1 MTVLYSHI
9 PGTSRKIMKC
19 FASKAKGAMAA
30 SSVAALLLASAC
42 VPVVAAGPS
51 MLQATGLETQRTFA
65 APEGKWP
72 SDRWWEAYND
82 PQLTALIE
90 EGLAK
95 SPTLEMADA
104 RVRAAQAQAQAAGA
118 ANLPSVMGDATA
130 GYTRQSLN
138 EGFPD
143 EFKPLLPHG
152 WNDEGSAALNLQYQ
166 LDFFGRNRAALA
178 AATSEADAAAADQ
191 AAARLQIST
200 GIAVAYADLRRLIA
214 DRAALTNIV
223 ELRTNSANLVHQRFE
238 AGLENQGQAAQADS
252 EVAAARADLAAI
264 DGQIARARNEI
275 AALMGEGPDRG
286 LEIADPTSPQLEP
299 LTLPP
304 TLAADLLGRR
314 PDIVAARARVEAA
327 AQRINVA
334 RADFYPNINL
344 SALVGVQAL
353 GLNLLTQGDSRYG
366 TIGPAISLPIF
377 EGGRLEGRYRG
388 AHAEYDEA
396 VASYNQTLVNAMRD
410 VANALADRHSLDDQ
424 IAAAHA
430 ALTAAEQS
438 YSVARQRYDAGLST
452 YIDVLTVENGLVAQ
466 RRNVAD
472 LEAQAFSVDVEL
484 ARALGGG
491 FGGATA

>member
-1 MTVLYSHI
+1 M
-9 PGTSRKIMKC
+9 GC
-19 FASKAKGAMAA
+19 FALRAKGAAA
-30 SSVAALLLASAC
+30 LTSVAALLATAAC
-42 VPVVAAGPS
+42 VPTVAGGAP
-51 MLQATGLETQRTFA
+51 MLQATSLQTQQTFA

-72 SDRWWEAYND
+72 SDRWWEAYSD

-95 SPTLEMADA
+95 SPTLEMANA
-104 RVRAAQAQAQAAGA
+104 RVRAALAQAQVAGA
-118 ANLPSVMGDATA
+118 ANLPTLNGDAQA
-130 GYTRQSLN
+130 GSTRQSLN

-143 EFKPLLPHG
+143 AFKPLLPHG
-152 WNDEGSAALNLQYQ
+152 WNDEGSASVQLQYQ

-178 AATSEADAAAADQ
+178 AATSAADAAAADQ

-200 GIAVAYADLRRLIA
+200 GIAIAYADLRRLLA
-214 DRAALTNIV
+214 DRAALASIV
-223 ELRTNSANLVHQRFE
+223 DLRTNSAELVHQRFD
-238 AGLENQGQAAQADS
+238 AGLENRGQAAQADS
-252 EVAAARADLAAI
+252 EVAGARADLAAM

-286 LEIADPTSPQLEP
+286 LSIADPTSPQLAP

-304 TLAADLLGRR
+304 TLAADLIGRR
-314 PDIVAARARVEAA
+314 PDIVAARARAEAA

-334 RADFYPNINL
+334 RADFYPNVNL
-344 SALVGVQAL
+344 SALVGVQSL

-366 TIGPAISLPIF
+366 TVGPAISLPIF
-377 EGGRLEGRYRG
+377 EGGRLEGQYRG

-396 VASYNQTLVNAMRD
+396 VANYNQTLVNALRD
-410 VANALADRHSLDDQ
+410 VANALADRHALDAQ
-424 IAAAHA
+424 LTEARA
-430 ALTAAEQS
+430 ALAAAEQS

-452 YIDVLTVENGLVAQ
+452 YIDVLTVENSLVAQ

-491 FGGATA
+491 FGGAVTRT

>member
-1 MTVLYSHI
+1 
-9 PGTSRKIMKC
+9 
-19 FASKAKGAMAA
+19 
-30 SSVAALLLASAC
+30 
-42 VPVVAAGPS
+42 
-51 MLQATGLETQRTFA
+51 MLQPTSLENPQTFA

-72 SDRWWEAYND
+72 SDRWWDAYND
-82 PQLTALIE
+82 PQLSALIE

-95 SPTLEMADA
+95 SPTLEVAAA
-104 RVRAAQAQAQAAGA
+104 RVSAAQAQAQATGA
-118 ANLPSVMGDATA
+118 ATLPTITGDATA

-138 EGFPD
+138 AGFPD
-143 EFKPLLPHG
+143 QFKPLLPHG
-152 WNDEGSAALNLQYQ
+152 WNDAGSASLQLQYQ

-178 AATSEADAAAADQ
+178 AATSQADAAAADE

-214 DRAALTNIV
+214 DRSALSSIV
-223 ELRTNSANLVHQRFE
+223 DLRTNSAQLVRQRFQ

-252 EVAAARADLAAI
+252 EVASARADLAAI

-286 LEIADPTSPQLEP
+286 LAINDPTSPQLAP
-299 LTLPP
+299 LALPP
-304 TLAADLLGRR
+304 TLGADLIGRR
-314 PDIVAARARVEAA
+314 PDIVAARARAQAA

-334 RADFYPNINL
+334 RADFYPDINL
-344 SALVGVQAL
+344 SALVGVQSL

-366 TIGPAISLPIF
+366 TVGPAISLPIF
-377 EGGRLEGRYRG
+377 EGGRLEGQYRG
-388 AHAEYDEA
+388 AHAEYEEA
-396 VASYNQTLVNAMRD
+396 VATYNQTLVNALRD
-410 VANALADRHSLDDQ
+410 VANALADRRALDAQ
-424 IAAAHA
+424 ITQAHA
-430 ALTAAEQS
+430 ALASAEQS

-452 YIDVLTVENGLVAQ
+452 YIDVLTVENSLVAQ

-491 FGGATA
+491 FAAAAT